1 MAGAGRASGKDPEAG
16 ARLTGPFA
24 GRARPLSGANQR
36 LVAMTLLGLLVPIA
50 TYSRELLGEPGSV
63 ALGALLFGGIVVLIA
78 RSSDR
83 RSIPY
88 SVLVIAA
95 TALPL
100 VCVYAVSTL
109 VDPDLQAVSNLSQLV
124 LAIGFMSGVSLVR
137 WSHAALRPL
146 FWIFG
151 SLLAIFVAWWLATG
165 ADRIFRAAM
174 GHPNALGLFALLLTF
189 VPVLFLLNSRRRRF
203 TWALAGVFVACGVLI
218 LYASTSRSTW
228 LAAAGA
234 MVVYLMWPL
243 VARSRLLFHLVFLA
257 TTAGALVVTW
267 FYLIAPQHA
276 WGWRLQEL
284 TVDLTGK
291 NLFSGRQLFWGE
303 LVEAIELQP
312 WFGYG
317 AGARAETFTS
327 LSWSAHSLY
336 LQVTLQV
343 GLVGLALLLLLL
355 WVIWAR
361 LWPGRHSLVVRVAAG
376 YFLGMI
382 VHQSFEVSLIQNNLG
397 NGFLFWF
404 ITGVA
409 VAASRRHAT

>member
-1 MAGAGRASGKDPEAG
+1 MTR
-16 ARLTGPFA
+16 PFA
-24 GRARPLSGANQR
+24 GGIRPLSGPNQQ
-36 LVAMTLLGLLVPIA
+36 LVAITLLGLMVPIA

-63 ALGALLFGGIVVLIA
+63 ALGALLFGGIMALIA

-88 SVLVIAA
+88 SLLVIAA

-100 VCVYAVSTL
+100 VSVYAVSTL
-109 VDPDLQAVSNLSQLV
+109 VDPGLQAVSNLSQLV
-124 LAIGFMSGVSLVR
+124 LALGFMAGVSLVP
-137 WSHAALRPL
+137 WSRAALRPL

-151 SLLAIFVAWWLATG
+151 SLLVIFVAWWLASG

-189 VPVLFLLNSRRRRF
+189 VPLLFLFDSPRWRF

-228 LAAAGA
+228 LAAAGVIA
-234 MVVYLMWPL
+234 VYLVWPII
-243 VARSRLLFHLVFLA
+243 ARSRLLFHLAYLV
-257 TTAGALVVTW
+257 TVTGALVVTW
-267 FYLIAPQHA
+267 FYLIAPQHD

-303 LVEAIELQP
+303 LVEAIRLQP

-317 AGARAETFTS
+317 ASARAETFTS
-327 LSWSAHSLY
+327 FSWSAHSLY

-343 GLVGLALLLLLL
+343 GLVGLGLLLFLL

-361 LWPGRHSLVVRVAAG
+361 LWPGRHSLTVRVAAG
-376 YFLGMI
+376 YFLGML
-382 VHQSFEVSLIQNNLG
+382 VHQAFEVSLIQNNLG

-409 VAASRRHAT
+409 LAAARRRVT